1 MNIWINHYKATAEVN
16 VEQYF
21 DLEDYEDSAS
31 VDLYRNYRNFISDRE
46 FYSWEKILI
55 GAPNLDLTQKLH
67 RIKVID
73 LSKGINVIIVQNKE
87 EFSNICTNQIIDKID
102 FRYSKMSIYEL
113 DYEGQIVYVL
123 EVYRQ
128 MHTKSIYVELINRIN
143 TDIPKSYLNI
153 FKEYFLYCK
162 KIDLVKM
169 HSKLKEG
176 YKDEFYDKTISEF
189 VPETSIIQI
198 EY

>member
-21 DLEDYEDSAS
+21 DLQDYEDFAS

-87 EFSNICTNQIIDKID
+87 EFSNICINQFIDKID
-102 FRYSKMSIYEL
+102 FKYSKMSIYEL
-113 DYEGQIVYVL
+113 PFEGQTAYIL
-123 EVYRQ
+123 EAYRQ
-128 MHTKSIYVELINRIN
+128 RHTKSLYVEWINRIHLE
-143 TDIPKSYLNI
+143 IPKSYLYI

-162 KIDLVKM
+162 KIDLEKM
-169 HSKLKEG
+169 QSKLKEE
-176 YKDEFYDKTISEF
+176 YKDEFYDKIISEF
-189 VPETSIIQI
+189 VPEISIIQI

>member
-21 DLEDYEDSAS
+21 DLQDYEDFAS

-55 GAPNLDLTQKLH
+55 GVPNLDLTQKLH
-67 RIKVID
+67 RKKGIV
-73 LSKGINVIIVQNKE
+73 LSKGTEVIIVQNKE
-87 EFSNICTNQIIDKID
+87 EFSNICINQFIDKID
-102 FRYSKMSIYEL
+102 FKYSKMSIYEL
-113 DYEGQIVYVL
+113 PFEGQTAYIL
-123 EVYRQ
+123 EAYRQ
-128 MHTKSIYVELINRIN
+128 RHTKSLCVELIKRIHL
-143 TDIPKSYLNI
+143 DIPKSYLYI

-162 KIDLVKM
+162 KIDLEKM
-169 HSKLKEG
+169 QSKLKEE
-176 YKDEFYDKTISEF
+176 YKDEFYDKIISEF
-189 VPETSIIQI
+189 VPEISIIQI